1 MASKRRGGFG
11 TPELRGTL
19 GTLLRTTT
27 GAVRDALQRGARE
40 GRARFEDVRAS
51 RRRQDALAELGELVL
66 ALIRKG
72 EIDLAE
78 LPEARELVRQLDDF
92 EAESADEPA
101 LEPPRATSR
110 SRFDDR
116 ARRPAPAPADLAGP
130 DDHADP
136 DDDDGTVSSGA
147 IARHASAASGTASSG
162 ATRRTNPGVPR
173 YVESA
178 PASTRVPTK
187 PIKNSW
193 RPTLDDAPTIAD
205 MPAAKR
211 SLLPHDPQRRGGISF
226 DDDDLNEYM
235 HPDDVPPKGPSKNPG
250 DGDA

>member
-27 GAVRDALQRGARE
+27 DAVRDALQRGARE
-40 GRARFEDVRAS
+40 GRARFGDVRAS

-66 ALIRKG
+66 TLIRSG
-72 EIDLAE
+72 EIDLAD
-78 LPEARELVRQLDDF
+78 LPEARELVRQLDEFD
-92 EAESADEPA
+92 ADSADEPA
-101 LEPPRATSR
+101 LDPPRATSR

-116 ARRPAPAPADLAGP
+116 ARRPAQADS
-130 DDHADP
+130 ADP
-136 DDDDGTVSSGA
+136 ADDDGTVSSGA
-147 IARHASAASGTASSG
+147 TARRASAASGTASSG
-162 ATRRTNPGVPR
+162 ATRRTTPGAPR

-178 PASTRVPTK
+178 PESTRVPTK
-187 PIKNSW
+187 PIKDSW

-235 HPDDVPPKGPSKNPG
+235 HPDDVPPKGPLKNPG
-250 DGDA
+250 DGGA